1 MTQLLVLCSQKK
13 RPILNNSLGV
23 VINVREIVGSI
34 VKLKFCA
41 TDNSGHCKLWDI
53 DGNIATPE
61 HLRSNITEKN
71 PWTGS
76 IYSTSSQQIVLIGNK
91 RWSFTLFHIIW
102 KLISSLMFI
111 YIDFHSCKIYFIYS
125 FIQNHKIIHRTITC

>member
-1 MTQLLVLCSQKK
+1 MLNSINKYHISFVLLGFNKNTD
-13 RPILNNSLGV
+13 ILLQ
-23 VINVREIVGSI
+23 GS
-34 VKLKFCA
+34 KLKFCA

-76 IYSTSSQQIVLIGNK
+76 IYSTSSQQTAYSSSKLKVLLYDI
-91 RWSFTLFHIIW
+91 
-102 KLISSLMFI
+102 
-111 YIDFHSCKIYFIYS
+111 C
-125 FIQNHKIIHRTITC
+125 